1 MTGRMSLNDRIK
13 AILAFKGMSQRSF
26 ANQVGMSESQLSKM
40 LNSRKRPSAT
50 DIDNML
56 RALGIPYDC
65 LMGRVPLFDE
75 LLQAVDAGGT
85 SMATVQTYPLL
96 W

>member
-1 MTGRMSLNDRIK
+1 MMKRMSLSERIK
-13 AILAFKGMSQRSF
+13 AILAFKGMSQRAF
-26 ANQVGMSESQLSKM
+26 AGQIGMSESQLSKM
-40 LNSRKRPSAT
+40 LNSRKRPST
-50 DIDNML
+50 SDIDNML
-56 RALGIPYDC
+56 KALGIPYEC

-75 LLQAVDAGGT
+75 LLQAVDADGT